1 MPAFFKDYD
10 KFYGTGQ
17 RNEQGKTLD
26 EFLDSYDTSQ
36 YETPSNTVDTLVFAG
51 KDRDIKKG
59 LRLLLIKRRNHP
71 SIGYYA
77 LPGGF
82 VEMRENLMDAALR
95 ELKEETGVD
104 NIEVEQLATYGD
116 YKRDPRTRII
126 TTAYVAYVNED
137 ELRVQASDDA
147 AYAGWFNVSDTLIS
161 SDEYVENGQKR
172 IKEIHKLT
180 LNEDGKEEIYANVL
194 VKYNKE
200 GILRNKTYEVVESDK
215 IAADHGAIILN
226 GYHRIMGM

>member
-1 MPAFFKDYD
+1 
-10 KFYGTGQ
+10 
-17 RNEQGKTLD
+17 
-26 EFLDSYDTSQ
+26 
-36 YETPSNTVDTLVFAG
+36 
-51 KDRDIKKG
+51 
-59 LRLLLIKRRNHP
+59 
-71 SIGYYA
+71 
-77 LPGGF
+77 
-82 VEMRENLMDAALR
+82 MDAALR

-161 SDEYVENGQKR
+161 SDEYVQNGQKR

>member
-1 MPAFFKDYD
+1 MTAFFKDYE

-17 RNEQGKTLD
+17 KDEQGRTLD
-26 EFLDSYDTSQ
+26 EFLESYDTSK

-51 KDRDIKKG
+51 KDRDVKKG
-59 LRLLLIKRRNHP
+59 LRILLIKRRNHP

-116 YKRDPRTRII
+116 YKRDPRTRVI

-137 ELRVQASDDA
+137 ELKVEAGDDA
-147 AYAGWFNVSDTLIS
+147 AYAGWFNVSEQLIDS
-161 SDEYVENGQKR
+161 EEYVDNGQRK
-172 IKEIHKLT
+172 IKELHRLT
-180 LNEDGKEEIYANVL
+180 LFEDGKEEIYADVL
-194 VKYNKE
+194 VRYNKE
-200 GILRNKTYEVVESDK
+200 GILKNKTYEVVKTDK
-215 IAADHGAIILN
+215 IAVDHGAIILN